1 MLLVWSILNGY
12 SSKDYPHKNDY
23 QHQHRPH
30 QVAIPIFEEE
40 EVSAILG
47 WMGGVYRGWTW
58 GIDWTGGAL
67 HLQLF
72 LLDHDSQQ
80 ILHPQQ
86 HDQQNPHQRLHGHH
100 DHRHQHRRPQGSDF
114 WAWVDSRGRSF
125 AMTIVCS
132 CLWPSWPALLG
143 TPLSLCTQSS

>member
-23 QHQHRPH
+23 PHQHRPH

-58 GIDWTGGAL
+58 GMDWTGGAL

-72 LLDHDSQQ
+72 LLDQED
-80 ILHPQQ
+80 QQ
-86 HDQQNPHQRLHGHH
+86 HPHQQQNDHQRLHDQH
-100 DHRHQHRRPQGSDF
+100 DRRPQGSDF